1 MTSPRP
7 RTPRLLALAGVTA
20 AALVLAGCS
29 ATNPIT
35 TQDEYAASD
44 GVRVTV
50 GEIRGDNLLVLSDG
64 DGGPGVLHG
73 GIAND
78 GSEDER
84 VTLTFE
90 GSEPTTVDVP
100 AGGVVLLDGTDE
112 DGRVDVRLAAVD
124 TIPGGVVTLTFGT
137 DTWGASTIDV
147 PVLDGTLPEYA
158 GLVPT
163 ATPTP
168 TPTPTPTAT
177 ETAAAEPTPTPTA
190 TAEG

>member
-1 MTSPRP
+1 MTSPRL
-7 RTPRLLALAGVTA
+7 RTPRLLAIAGATA
-20 AALVLAGCS
+20 AALALAGCS

-50 GEIRGDNLLVLSDG
+50 GEIRGDNLMVLSDG

-73 GIAND
+73 GLVND
-78 GSEDER
+78 GSEDET
-84 VTLTFE
+84 VTFTFE

-100 AGGVVLLDGTDE
+100 AGATVLLDGTDG
-112 DGRVDVRLAAVD
+112 DDRADVRLAAVD
-124 TIPGGVVTLTFGT
+124 TIPGGLVSLTLGT
-137 DTWGASTIDV
+137 DTWGASTFDV

-163 ATPTP
+163 ATPTA
-168 TPTPTPTAT
+168 TPTPTAT
-177 ETAAAEPTPTPTA
+177 ETASAEPTPTPTA

>member
-7 RTPRLLALAGVTA
+7 RTPRLLALAGATA
-20 AALVLAGCS
+20 AALALAGCS

-50 GEIRGDNLLVLSDG
+50 GEIRGDNLMVLSDG
-64 DGGPGVLHG
+64 DGAPGVLHG

-90 GSEPTTVDVP
+90 GAEPTTVDVP
-100 AGGVVLLDGTDE
+100 AGGVVLLDGTDA

-124 TIPGGVVTLTFGT
+124 TIPGGLVSLTFGT
-137 DTWGASTIDV
+137 DTWGSSTLSV

-158 GLVPT
+158 GLV
-163 ATPTP
+163 PTP

>member
-1 MTSPRP
+1 MTSPRL
-7 RTPRLLALAGVTA
+7 RTPRLLAIAGATA
-20 AALVLAGCS
+20 AALALAGCS

-50 GEIRGDNLLVLSDG
+50 GEIRGDNLMVLSDG
-64 DGGPGVLHG
+64 DGAPGVLHG
-73 GIAND
+73 GLVND

-84 VTLTFE
+84 VTFTFE

-100 AGGVVLLDGTDE
+100 AGATVLLDGTDG
-112 DGRVDVRLAAVD
+112 DDRADVRLAAVE
-124 TIPGGVVTLTFGT
+124 TIPGGLVSLTLGT
-137 DTWGASTIDV
+137 DTWGASTFDV

-163 ATPTP
+163 PTPTA

-177 ETAAAEPTPTPTA
+177 ETASAEPTPSPTA